1 MIFNVIVLLVALFI
15 SAISAFYS
23 ITGLAVIFSAA
34 AVPVMVMGSAL
45 ELGKIT
51 AVVWLHKYWAK
62 AGWVLKAYLVLAVAS
77 LMLITSMGT
86 YGYLAKAHS
95 DQTLV
100 SGDAA
105 AKIELVDEKIK
116 ISREN
121 IAMNQ
126 KALEQMN
133 SQVDQLLGRTDDD
146 RGANRAIQVR
156 RQQATERNRLTQEI
170 EAEQAEIAKLNEEVA
185 PIRAEIRKV
194 EAEVGPIKYI
204 AAMIYGD
211 DPDTNLLERAVRWVI
226 ILLVLVF
233 DPLALALMVAAQSSY
248 KWLNEDLAKKQN
260 EDKSTDSIEV
270 VPSAEQPKPKVR
282 EDIAPKEEKA
292 ESIEHDLPKTT
303 EIKLIPEPVLMIN
316 DIFPYTEDV
325 YNDATRPIP
334 ERNEAIP
341 AEFNESDREEPDE
354 ASLAVSDKDVE
365 RLGDSKNETEKRHKI
380 VEPNI
385 KTEGVT
391 LRSTGGDYVEYD
403 GKSMSTAALKT
414 MRPDLFVIVAD
425 EDQPISTNFGTQF
438 PKIAQKGD
446 VFVRVDM
453 LPNRVYKFD
462 SYKWIEINKEQS
474 DSYLYDDAYIGHLIA
489 QIERGEYDVDLLTE
503 NEKVQIEEYIEK
515 NTQTVSVVKE

>member
-1 MIFNVIVLLVALFI
+1 MIFNAIVLLVALFI

-51 AVVWLHKYWAK
+51 AVVWLHKYWTK
-62 AGWVLKAYLVLAVAS
+62 AGWALKSYLVLAVVS

-100 SGDAA
+100 SGDTA
-105 AKIELVDEKIK
+105 AKVELVDEKIK

-121 IAMNQ
+121 IAMSQ

-156 RQQATERNRLTQEI
+156 RQQATERNRLIQEI

-194 EAEVGPIKYI
+194 EAEIGPIKYI

-248 KWLNEDLAKKQN
+248 KWLNEDLAKNQN

-270 VPSAEQPKPKVR
+270 LPSAEQSKPKVQ
-282 EDIAPKEEKA
+282 EDVVPKEEKT
-292 ESIEHDLPKTT
+292 ESLEHELLKTT
-303 EIKLIPEPVLMIN
+303 EIELIPEPVLIIN
-316 DIFPYTEDV
+316 DIFPYAEDA
-325 YNDATRPIP
+325 YNDAKPIP
-334 ERNEAIP
+334 ERNEALPVDFDEPI
-341 AEFNESDREEPDE
+341 REEPDE
-354 ASLAVSDKDVE
+354 TSLAVSGKDVE
-365 RLGDSKNETEKRHKI
+365 RLGEPKNETEKRHRLA
-380 VEPNI
+380 EPSI

-414 MRPDLFVIVAD
+414 MRPDLFAIVAD
-425 EDQPISTNFGTQF
+425 IDHPINTNFGTQF

-474 DSYLYDDAYIGHLIA
+474 DSYLYDDAYIKHLIA

-503 NEKVQIEEYIEK
+503 NEKLQIEEYIK
-515 NTQTVSVVKE
+515 KDT